1 MSEQIYLIFIL
12 IFIIFIISRIIVR
25 MYQSNHPQVRGA
37 ILYFRILLGFL
48 LAMTV
53 YLIIQ
58 LIKGHNILEKFY
70 GN

>member
-12 IFIIFIISRIIVR
+12 IFIIFILSRIIVR
-25 MYQSNHPQVRGA
+25 MYQSTHPRARGA

-58 LIKGHNILEKFY
+58 LVKGHNILEKFY